1 MQRKKIWA
9 KVLMTLLAVL
19 TSVGAWA
26 QFEPLEGDSW
36 NKSTGT
42 LIVNSNPGQNYNYCT
57 DIKFIVI
64 GDGVTEIIDWAFCEC
79 SNLQSVTIGKG
90 VASIGEGAFYGCS
103 SLTTI
108 TVKEGNATFKA
119 EDNVLFSKNGE
130 TLVAYPGGKD
140 ATSYTIPGGVTTI
153 ATYAFVSC
161 KVESIEIS
169 SSVTTIG
176 EFAFEECN
184 QLASFTVADGNTA
197 FKAEGNVLFSKNGET
212 LVAYP
217 GGKAEASYTIPS
229 GVTTIGYGAFS
240 SCKNLKGITFPESL
254 TSIDDYAFY
263 NCAQLASVTIGGNV
277 KSIGDYAFYNCDL
290 LTSVTIGENVKSIG
304 DNAFEECDQL
314 ATINGCEGVEHIGV
328 GAFYNTPLYDDI
340 YDDDKTPAG
349 LIYVGKVAYY
359 YRGEIPENTTID
371 LKEGTTEIG
380 TYCFEGQSN
389 LKSITIPASVKN
401 IGESAFAN
409 CFALEEVNGCEGV
422 EHIENLAFTSTQWED
437 DLLAKTDPGYLLYLG
452 KVAYKYVG
460 TMPANTAI
468 AIEEGKTEIGN
479 NCFDGQENLKSIT
492 IPNSVTS
499 IGNAAFWNCS
509 GLASI
514 TIPNSV
520 TSIEPNAFQYCSGLT
535 SITIPNSVT
544 SIEEESFYGCSSLKS
559 ITIPAS
565 VTSIGVNAFYN
576 CTSMTDVYVLGNAA
590 TLTWDDSYSDDFMS
604 GKATKCHV
612 TDKAVF
618 EAKWATGNKYEDVNV
633 TFVGDLAVF
642 EDAADNTAAIAA
654 LVGETKC
661 VVLNGRTLKGGKW
674 NTLCVPFA
682 LTNAMLTD
690 SESPLYG
697 ATIREFNDYKNDGT
711 NVTVT
716 FIKWFPMGDKDFDAG
731 FPLLVWIEGE
741 DIVNPVFK
749 DVEIVSEDPC
759 THEIND
765 GDRFRGT
772 FKPAYL
778 DEGDTKKLFLQ
789 NNTLYYPA
797 VASKINAFR
806 AYFELETD
814 VPTTIGGAK
823 TFIDFVDEE
832 ATAIEDVTTDNGQQA
847 TDTWYT
853 INGVKLNGEPTEK
866 GVYIYNGHKYIVK

>member
-19 TSVGAWA
+19 TSVNMWA
-26 QFEPLEGDSW
+26 LTPRPGDSW
-36 NKSTGT
+36 DESTKT
-42 LIVNSNPGQNYNYCT
+42 LTVNSNPGDHYGGDE
-57 DIKFIVI
+57 DIEFVII
-64 GDGVTEIIDWAFCEC
+64 GDGLTKLGDWAFYSCN
-79 SNLQSVTIGKG
+79 NLQGVTIGKG
-90 VASIGEGAFYGCS
+90 LMYIGVGAFTYCP

-108 TVKEGNATFKA
+108 TVKDGNAAFKV
-119 EDNVLFSKNGE
+119 EDNVLLSKNGE
-130 TLVAYPGGKD
+130 TLVAYPDGKG
-140 ATSYTIPGGVTTI
+140 AASYTIPSGVTTI
-153 ATYAFVSC
+153 ATYVFAGSKVS
-161 KVESIEIS
+161 SIQLS

-184 QLASFTVADGNTA
+184 QLASFTVDEGNAT
-197 FKAEGNVLFSKNGET
+197 FKATGDGVLLSKNGET

-217 GGKAEASYTIPS
+217 GGKTEGSYNIPS
-229 GVTTIGYGAFS
+229 SVTTIGYGAFEG
-240 SCKNLKGITFPESL
+240 CQNVTGITFPEGL
-254 TSIDDYAFY
+254 TSIDDYAFW
-263 NCAQLASVTIGGNV
+263 
-277 KSIGDYAFYNCDL
+277 NCDQ

-304 DNAFEECDQL
+304 DYAFYDCGDL
-314 ATINGCEGVEHIGV
+314 ATINGCEGVEHLGES
-328 GAFYNTPLYDDI
+328 AFGCTAWNDDI
-340 YDDDKTPAG
+340 CDDEKTPC

-359 YRGEIPENTTID
+359 YRGKMPANTEIILND
-371 LKEGTTEIG
+371 GTTEIDAW
-380 TYCFEGQSN
+380 CFSWQEN
-389 LKSITIPASVKN
+389 LKSVTIPASVKN
-401 IGESAFAN
+401 IDESAFEN
-409 CFALEEVNGCEGV
+409 CIALEEVNGCEGV
-422 EHIENLAFTSTQWED
+422 EHLGNCALTSTKWDD
-437 DLLAKTDPGYLLYLG
+437 DLEAKTDLGYLLYLG

-468 AIEEGKTEIGN
+468 AIEDGKTEICYK
-479 NCFDGQENLKSIT
+479 CFDGQENLKSIT

-499 IGNAAFWNCS
+499 IGDYSFYEGT
-509 GLASI
+509 GLKSI
-514 TIPNSV
+514 TLSNSV
-520 TSIEPNAFQYCSGLT
+520 TSIGNYSFYGCTGLK
-535 SITIPNSVT
+535 SITLSNSVT
-544 SIEEESFYGCSSLKS
+544 SIGEDAFDSCTGLTS

-565 VTSIGVNAFYN
+565 VTSIGCDAFKD
-576 CTSMTDVYVLGNAA
+576 CTNMTDVYVLGNAA
-590 TLTWDDSYSDDFMS
+590 TLAWDDYQYNDFMS
-604 GKATKCHV
+604 GRATKCHV
-612 TDKAVF
+612 TDQAAF
-618 EAKWATGNKYEDVNV
+618 EAKWATGKEEDDVNV

-654 LVGETKC
+654 LKGETKC

-716 FIKWFPMGDKDFDAG
+716 FIKWLPMGDKDFDAG

-749 DVEIVSEDPC
+749 DVEIVSEDPQI
-759 THEIND
+759 HDLND
-765 GDRFRGT
+765 GDKFRGT

-778 DEGDTKKLFLQ
+778 DEGDTQKLFLQ

-797 VASKINAFR
+797 TASKVNAFR
-806 AYFELETD
+806 AYFDLKSN

-832 ATAIEDVTTDNGQQA
+832 ATAIEDVTTDNGQQT

>member
-42 LIVNSNPGQNYNYCT
+42 LTVNSDPYGYEDCEE
-57 DIKFIVI
+57 IKKVI
-64 GDGVTEIIDWAFCEC
+64 INNGVTELCDGAFEGC
-79 SNLQSVTIGKG
+79 SNLETVEIRSGLKRV
-90 VASIGEGAFYGCS
+90 GENAFRFCP
-103 SLTTI
+103 SLKTI
-108 TVKEGNATFKA
+108 TVDAGNTAFKA
-119 EDNVLFSKNGE
+119 VDNVLFSKNGKKLLTYPGGKAKGSYTIPSGVTTIAPYAFAGSKVSSLQISSGVTTIEEFAFEECDQLASFTVDAGNTAFKAVDNVLFSKDGE
-130 TLVAYPGGKD
+130 TLVAYPGGK
-140 ATSYTIPGGVTTI
+140 TKGSYNIP
-153 ATYAFVSC
+153 
-161 KVESIEIS
+161 

-176 EFAFEECN
+176 FGAFECC
-184 QLASFTVADGNTA
+184 Q
-197 FKAEGNVLFSKNGET
+197 NVT
-212 LVAYP
+212 
-217 GGKAEASYTIPS
+217 
-229 GVTTIGYGAFS
+229 
-240 SCKNLKGITFPESL
+240 GITFPEGL
-254 TSIDDYAFY
+254 TSIDGFAFY
-263 NCAQLASVTIGGNV
+263 
-277 KSIGDYAFYNCDL
+277 DCDQ

-304 DNAFEECDQL
+304 ESAFDDCDNL
-314 ATINGCEGVEHIGV
+314 ATVNGCAGVEYLGRYVFVDTKWEENLSSATPGV
-328 GAFYNTPLYDDI
+328 V
-340 YDDDKTPAG
+340 
-349 LIYVGKVAYY
+349 YVGKVAYKY
-359 YRGEIPENTTID
+359 VGKMPANSEITIKD
-371 LKEGTTEIG
+371 GTTEIAW
-380 TYCFEGQSN
+380 YCFGQESN
-389 LKSITIPASVKN
+389 LKSITIPASVK
-401 IGESAFAN
+401 IIDESAF
-409 CFALEEVNGCEGV
+409 EECTNLATVNGGEGV
-422 EHIENLAFTSTQWED
+422 EHIGKWAFDYTKWWTNQP
-437 DLLAKTDPGYLLYLG
+437 TGVVYMG

-460 TMPANTAI
+460 AMESDAKI
-468 AIEEGKTEIGN
+468 SLKDGITEISPY
-479 NCFDGQENLKSIT
+479 CFNGQTDL
-492 IPNSVTS
+492 
-499 IGNAAFWNCS
+499 
-509 GLASI
+509 
-514 TIPNSV
+514 
-520 TSIEPNAFQYCSGLT
+520 Q
-535 SITIPNSVT
+535 
-544 SIEEESFYGCSSLKS
+544 S

-565 VTSIGVNAFYN
+565 VTSIGEYAFSS
-576 CTSMTDVYVLGNAA
+576 CKGLTSITIPASVTSIGIDAFLWSPNIADVYVLGDAES
-590 TLTWDDSYSDDFMS
+590 LTWKDRSLDDFMS

-612 TDKAVF
+612 TDQAAF
-618 EAKWATGNKYEDVNV
+618 EAKWATGDESDDVNV

-654 LVGETKC
+654 LKGETKC

-716 FIKWFPMGDKDFDAG
+716 FAKWLPMGDKDFDAG

-749 DVEIVSEDPC
+749 DVEIVSEDPQI
-759 THEIND
+759 HDLND
-765 GDRFRGT
+765 GDKFRGT

-778 DEGDTKKLFLQ
+778 DEGDTQKLFLQ

-797 VASKINAFR
+797 TASKVNAFR
-806 AYFELETD
+806 AYFDLKSN

-832 ATAIEDVTTDNGQQA
+832 ATAIEDVTTDNGQQT